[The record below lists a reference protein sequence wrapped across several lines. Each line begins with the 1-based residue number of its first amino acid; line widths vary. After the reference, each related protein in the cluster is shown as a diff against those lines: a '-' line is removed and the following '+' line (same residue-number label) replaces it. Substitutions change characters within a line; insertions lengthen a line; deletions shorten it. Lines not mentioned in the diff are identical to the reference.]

1 MESDHDSST
10 SVLRPQQSKPA
21 GPMATIR
28 LPLADP
34 APLGNPEQTQLLG
47 HLERLCQIVIKPAS
61 GFIKYPFC
69 IPGGYYEQQWD
80 WDGYFIACHL
90 AARTPPQPQY
100 LKYWTLNVLSS
111 GLPDGDV
118 SSCVDPLGPRTGHP
132 SLRLKPF
139 LAQGAELGARLLD
152 DYDWIAEHYEEIV
165 RMATRRESTHFIAA
179 YGLFVW
185 EDAMESGADNNLA
198 IGREPSAVKAVAACD
213 ANTFYYR
220 EYLALA
226 RLAERLGK
234 EEDQIQFTTKAVRL
248 HQAIH
253 THLWDA
259 EEESFWNL
267 HVVTG
272 EWRKR
277 ISYSNFVPLWSGM
290 VTPERAKAM
299 IRRYLWNDEHMLT
312 PHGLRSLSRQDPE
325 YNNENTIIPYSNWQ
339 GPVWPIAN
347 YFYFVGLMKYGF
359 QEEAAEL
366 VKRLIRV
373 YLRDIEFCGSLHEN
387 YCAETGASLA
397 PTAEQSKTGQEGG
410 FVGWNLLLQDMI
422 EMLNGHP
429 HVLSLHP

>member
-1 MESDHDSST
+1 
-10 SVLRPQQSKPA
+10 
-21 GPMATIR
+21 
-28 LPLADP
+28 
-34 APLGNPEQTQLLG
+34 
-47 HLERLCQIVIKPAS
+47 
-61 GFIKYPFC
+61 
-69 IPGGYYEQQWD
+69 
-80 WDGYFIACHL
+80 
-90 AARTPPQPQY
+90 
-100 LKYWTLNVLSS
+100 
-111 GLPDGDV
+111 
-118 SSCVDPLGPRTGHP
+118 
-132 SLRLKPF
+132 
-139 LAQGAELGARLLD
+139 LGARLLD

-397 PTAEQSKTGQEGG
+397 PTAEQSKTGAEGG